1 MTLPPADWYDDPE
14 NPLQYRYWDGTEWT
28 EHRSP
33 KAPPPPP
40 GARRDGS
47 VWEIVG
53 DLFAVVSSTWRE
65 AVVVSIPLALG
76 TLVGAALLYFGIGE
90 AINVDVQEF
99 LDRVTAPGFDW
110 TEGDDK
116 EYIDSIDVTITSKA
130 VVALTVGSI
139 IWWVGASLS
148 SLGLGRLFVANR
160 NGLDL
165 RADQALRGG
174 ARRIPR
180 LLLFTLQ
187 VTAAA
192 VGVAL
197 AVGVT
202 GVVAPALLLLTIPGA
217 LALTVWAI
225 PYLMVAA
232 LAVGIAPRGQGAI
245 AVARDAVRNRWGHV
259 FVRLLVLIL
268 LSMALS
274 LPLGIIS
281 SAVSA
286 MSLWG
291 YGVFSGL
298 VQAFQMV
305 VSAAGYVIIY
315 VGLSAPVDNALCDIG
330 SPDGR
335 PDQPVD

>member
-1 MTLPPADWYDDPE
+1 
-14 NPLQYRYWDGTEWT
+14 
-28 EHRSP
+28 
-33 KAPPPPP
+33 
-40 GARRDGS
+40 
-47 VWEIVG
+47 
-53 DLFAVVSSTWRE
+53 
-65 AVVVSIPLALG
+65 
-76 TLVGAALLYFGIGE
+76 
-90 AINVDVQEF
+90 
-99 LDRVTAPGFDW
+99 
-110 TEGDDK
+110 
-116 EYIDSIDVTITSKA
+116 
-130 VVALTVGSI
+130 
-139 IWWVGASLS
+139 
-148 SLGLGRLFVANR
+148 
-160 NGLDL
+160 
-165 RADQALRGG
+165 
-174 ARRIPR
+174 
-180 LLLFTLQ
+180 
-187 VTAAA
+187 
-192 VGVAL
+192 
-197 AVGVT
+197 GVT

-232 LAVGIAPRGQGAI
+232 LAVGIGPRDTGAI

-298 VQAFQMV
+298 VQAFQMM
-305 VSAAGYVIIY
+305 VSAAGYVVIY
-315 VGLSAPVDNALCDIG
+315 VGLSAPVDNALRDFG